1 MEENLNQE
9 KFENVK
15 AEIKEKLKLQ
25 KQLEEFNKHVVAV
38 ISDLFKTDLE
48 IQKEVSD
55 SFYKAIAETG
65 LTIPEVGKTY
75 RNEMNNA
82 FNDILKQCKTDRVLE
97 ISERNLITATLL
109 NLYEPIDNFVK
120 DVESRKKGLLH
131 VYFINAAL
139 RSLPLRYNGCK
150 TDWDL
155 EDKKLKEVKS
165 TLSLKN

>member
-15 AEIKEKLKLQ
+15 AEIEEKLKLQ
-25 KQLEEFNKHVVAV
+25 KQLEDFNKHAVTV

-65 LTIPEVGKTY
+65 LTIPEVGKAY
-75 RNEMNNA
+75 RDEMNNA

-97 ISERNLITATLL
+97 ISERNLVTATLL

-120 DVESRKKGLLH
+120 DVESRKRGLLH

-155 EDKKLKEVKS
+155 EDNKLKEVKS

>member
-1 MEENLNQE
+1 MEENIDQE
-9 KFENVK
+9 KLENVK

-25 KQLEEFNKHVVAV
+25 KQLEEFNKHAVAV

-48 IQKEVSD
+48 IQKEVSNN
-55 SFYKAIAETG
+55 FYKAIAETG
-65 LTIPEVGKTY
+65 LTIPEVGKAY

-97 ISERNLITATLL
+97 VSERNLITATLL

-120 DVESRKKGLLH
+120 DAESRKRGLLH

-155 EDKKLKEVKS
+155 EDNKLKEVKS

>member
-25 KQLEEFNKHVVAV
+25 KQLEEFNKHAVAV

-48 IQKEVSD
+48 IQKEVSNN
-55 SFYKAIAETG
+55 FYKAIAETG
-65 LTIPEVGKTY
+65 LTIPEVGKAY

-97 ISERNLITATLL
+97 VSERNLITATLL

-120 DVESRKKGLLH
+120 DAESRKRGLLH

>member
-1 MEENLNQE
+1 MEKNIDQE

-15 AEIKEKLKLQ
+15 AEIEEKLKLQ
-25 KQLEEFNKHVVAV
+25 KQLEDFNKHAVTV

-65 LTIPEVGKTY
+65 LTIPEVGKAY

-97 ISERNLITATLL
+97 ISERNLVTATLL

-155 EDKKLKEVKS
+155 EDNKLKEVKS